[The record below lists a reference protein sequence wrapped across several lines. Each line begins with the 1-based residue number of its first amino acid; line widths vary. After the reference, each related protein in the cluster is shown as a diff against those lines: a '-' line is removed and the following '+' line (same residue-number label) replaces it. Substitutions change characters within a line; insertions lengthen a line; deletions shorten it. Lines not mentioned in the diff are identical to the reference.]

1 MKHFQISEFDSPD
14 IPGSGESM
22 NLLFLDLL
30 DAIRED
36 AKIPFIINSGFR
48 TPSYNALKKVGGKPN
63 SAHLKGLAADIS
75 AKTSSEKFKIV
86 YSAIKFGVLRIGIG
100 SNFIHLDNDLSLPH
114 PVIWTY

>member
-14 IPGSGESM
+14 IFGSGTNM
-22 NLLFLDLL
+22 NNDFLALL

-48 TPSYNALKKVGGKPN
+48 TPSQNIKDGGKSN

-75 AKTSSEKFKIV
+75 AKTSLEKYKII
-86 YSAIKFGVLRIGIG
+86 YSAINYGVLRIGIG